1 MKKYISFFRLRFS
14 MGLQY
19 RTAALAGIATQFA
32 WGALEV
38 LAFRA
43 FYETDPNSF
52 PMSLSA
58 TCTYVWLQQAFL
70 ALFAA
75 WLMDNELLESI
86 INGNIAYEL
95 CRPVHI
101 YDMWFSKSAANRISR
116 AVLRS
121 VPILLIAAFLPA
133 PYGLSLPAGPG
144 YFLLFLLTLLLG
156 LAVTVSFCMLVHVL
170 AFFTISPRG
179 LQMIF
184 VSAADFFSG
193 GIIPLP
199 FFPPKVQFVLE
210 LFPFASMQNVP
221 LRIYSGSMTEPEI
234 VKAFGLQIFWLLL
247 LLAGGRKLCRY
258 GEQKVTIQGG

>member
-1 MKKYISFFRLRFS
+1 

-32 WGALEV
+32 WGAMEV

-43 FYETDPNSF
+43 FYETDPGSF

-58 TCTYVWLQQAFL
+58 TCTYVWLQQGFL

-86 INGNIAYEL
+86 VNGNIAYEL
-95 CRPVHI
+95 CRPIHI
-101 YDMWFSKSAANRISR
+101 YDMWFSKSMANRLSK

-121 VPILLIAAFLPA
+121 FPIILIAACLPA
-133 PYGLSLPAGPG
+133 PFGLSLPANPG

-199 FFPPKVQFVLE
+199 FFPKKVQVIME

-221 LRIYSGSMTEPEI
+221 LRIYSGSMTHTEAARAI
-234 VKAFGLQIFWLLL
+234 ILQAFWLLI
-247 LLAGGRKLCRY
+247 LLAGGRKLCRR
-258 GEQKVTIQGG
+258 GEQKITVQGG